1 MRSESVKRH
10 PLCGRLEI
18 TLNPNHY
25 DLEGIDMPDL
35 FQKFFRSSS
44 KAKRSAPAN
53 ASPSATPAT
62 PLASTSQTSGDPT
75 VNADLVTST
84 IVEAHQMDIQNE
96 RKQRCIE
103 LGITAVELLNETKG
117 ANVALEAICRVTS
130 AILDMIK
137 VIMVSL
143 LLLR

>member
-1 MRSESVKRH
+1 
-10 PLCGRLEI
+10 LEI
-18 TLNPNHY
+18 ALDPHHDNQ
-25 DLEGIDMPDL
+25 EEIKMPDP
-35 FQKFFRSSS
+35 FQRVLRSSS
-44 KAKRSAPAN
+44 KAKRSSPAN
-53 ASPSATPAT
+53 ASPSAIPF
-62 PLASTSQTSGDPT
+62 ASTSHTSGDST
-75 VNADLVTST
+75 VNPDLVTRT

-103 LGITAVELLNETKG
+103 LGITAVELLKEIRG
-117 ANVALEAICRVTS
+117 ANGALEAICRVTS